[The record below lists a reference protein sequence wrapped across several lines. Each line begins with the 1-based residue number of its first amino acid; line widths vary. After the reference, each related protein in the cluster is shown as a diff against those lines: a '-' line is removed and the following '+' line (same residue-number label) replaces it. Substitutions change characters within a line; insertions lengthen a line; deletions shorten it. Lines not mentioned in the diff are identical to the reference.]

1 MKTNAAS
8 ADSTSDA
15 SPDAAGGSDGTGG
28 SDGPGDST
36 GSDATGARPAR
47 SRGRRVLRIVLVV
60 LAAVI
65 LLGAG
70 AGWWAYSHLNGNI
83 DSVDLDKAIGD
94 NRPAKVVPGAQNVLV
109 LGSDSRAGANGELD
123 HGDVSGARSDT
134 AMLVHIPEGRA
145 RATAVSIP
153 RDTLITRPECKDGEG
168 RTLAP
173 AKRVMFNSV
182 YSVAGPACV
191 VKTVEEMSGIRV
203 DHFVEVD
210 FAGFK
215 GLVDAL
221 GGVTVTLDK
230 PMSGAKG
237 GLKLDAGTHR
247 LNGTDSLKFVRTRYG
262 YGDGSDLGRIGLQ
275 QQFMMALLSEIKN
288 QDALGNPARLYKL
301 ADAGTKSLT
310 TDSGLGSLT
319 ALADFAQS
327 MKGVDPSTMETIML
341 PVDYDKIDRNRV
353 IVAEPQASTLWEA
366 LRNDRKIPA
375 DAKKSP
381 ATGG

>member
-1 MKTNAAS
+1 MTEKH
-8 ADSTSDA
+8 
-15 SPDAAGGSDGTGG
+15 
-28 SDGPGDST
+28 
-36 GSDATGARPAR
+36 ARP
-47 SRGRRVLRIVLVV
+47 RRRRRILRITLLLVAVL
-60 LAAVI
+60 I
-65 LLGAG
+65 LGAAG
-70 AGWWAYSHLNGNI
+70 AGWWTYSHLNSNI
-83 DSVDLDKAIGD
+83 DSVDLDQAIGD
-94 NRPAKVVPGAQNVLV
+94 NRPAKVVANAQNILV
-109 LGSDSRAGANGELD
+109 LGSDSRAGANADLD

-145 RATAVSIP
+145 KATAVSIP
-153 RDTLITRPECKDGEG
+153 RDTLVTRPDCKDGKG
-168 RTLAP
+168 KTLPA

-182 YSVAGPACV
+182 YSLAGPACV
-191 VKTVEEMSGIRV
+191 VNTVEQLSGVRV

-247 LNGTDSLKFVRTRYG
+247 LDGTDSLKFVRTRYG

-275 QQFMMALLSEIKN
+275 QQFMLAMLSEIKK

-310 TDSGLGSLT
+310 TDSDLGSLT

-327 MKGVDPSTMETIML
+327 MKGVNPETMETIML
-341 PVDYDKIDRNRV
+341 PVAYDKVDPNRV
-353 IVAEPQASTLWEA
+353 IVAEPQATQLWDA
-366 LRNDRKIPA
+366 IRKDQPVPA
-375 DAKKSP
+375 SAKNSP
-381 ATGG
+381 AKG